1 MIMKN
6 FLLITLLFSLCSC
19 APYNKNPVTTLAPNE
34 DGGVNVVSGNRS
46 KVKNVNITRSFSQ
59 EVNGKLLAK
68 VEVENTSSSPTVF
81 MYKFDWIQ
89 EDGSI
94 DSSSSTWQTATISGK
109 EVKTLQDVN
118 VRGGA
123 TDFRILL
130 KKSK

>member
-1 MIMKN
+1 MKN
-6 FLLITLLFSLCSC
+6 FLPITLLLSLCSC

>member
-1 MIMKN
+1 MKN

-34 DGGVNVVSGNRS
+34 DGGVNVVSGNLS
-46 KVKNVNITRSFSQ
+46 KVKNVNITRSFNQ

-89 EDGSI
+89 KDGSI
-94 DSSSSTWQTATISGK
+94 DSASSTWQTATISGK

>member
-1 MIMKN
+1 MKN
-6 FLLITLLFSLCSC
+6 FLLITLLFGLCSC

-46 KVKNVNITRSFSQ
+46 KVKNVNITRSFNQ
-59 EVNGKLLAK
+59 EVNGKLIAK

>member
-1 MIMKN
+1 
-6 FLLITLLFSLCSC
+6 
-19 APYNKNPVTTLAPNE
+19 
-34 DGGVNVVSGNRS
+34 VNVVSGNLS
-46 KVKNVNITRSFSQ
+46 KVKNVNITRSFNQ

-89 EDGSI
+89 KDGSI
-94 DSSSSTWQTATISGK
+94 DSASSTWQTATISGK

>member
-1 MIMKN
+1 MKN
-6 FLLITLLFSLCSC
+6 FLLITLLFSLCAC

-89 EDGSI
+89 EDGSL

>member
-1 MIMKN
+1 MKN
-6 FLLITLLFSLCSC
+6 FLLLSLLLSLCSC
-19 APYNKNPVTTLAPNE
+19 APYNKNPVTTFTPNE
-34 DGGVNVVSGNRS
+34 DGGANVVSGNRS
-46 KVKNVNITRSFSQ
+46 KLKNVNITRSFKQ
-59 EVNGKLLAK
+59 KVNGKLLAK
-68 VEVENTSSSPTVF
+68 VEVDNTSSSPTVF

-94 DSSSSTWQTATISGK
+94 DSSFSTWQTATISGK

-130 KKSK
+130 KSK

>member
-1 MIMKN
+1 MKN

-46 KVKNVNITRSFSQ
+46 KVKNVNITRSFNQ

-81 MYKFDWIQ
+81 MYK

>member
-1 MIMKN
+1 MKN
-6 FLLITLLFSLCSC
+6 FLLLPLLLSLCSC
-19 APYNKNPVTTLAPNE
+19 ASYNKNPVTTFTPNE
-34 DGGVNVVSGNRS
+34 DGGANVVSGNRS
-46 KVKNVNITRSFSQ
+46 KLKNVNITRSFKQ

-68 VEVENTSSSPTVF
+68 VEVDNTSSSPTVF

-94 DSSSSTWQTATISGK
+94 DSSSSTWQTTTISGK
-109 EVKTLQDVN
+109 EVQTLQDVN

-130 KKSK
+130 KSK